1 MDVKL
6 FMDNIENIQNKNKIK
21 NFLKGII
28 LIFLVQFF
36 SYFILKLLKI
46 PFPSTILGIIIL
58 FFLLKF
64 KIIKEIW
71 IKDFCN
77 FLIKNMILFF
87 IPFFVGIVCYSDIIL
102 KNFWAIILTIFLT
115 TTFVIVFVGLFV
127 ENVVKFTR
135 LLKFKK
141 RKKKC

>member
-46 PFPSTILGIIIL
+46 PFPSAILGIIIL